1 MVMVLAAL
9 LGVAV
14 EFAYASVGPSLASKS
29 ADPARVT
36 EARFSFPDAHIG
48 AMLACPFD
56 GFGYMACSSP
66 PTYGSL
72 TAGGHTFSAT
82 GSAERSSNWGGN
94 GREPPSIKITSPR
107 NGWIYGRRLWSTG
120 CGRRQPGVCGT
131 ATESRGL
138 ASVRISIRRNATG
151 RYWSGT
157 RFNAR
162 TQVYLRA
169 SLSARRRRG
178 PPRRREWFYAIGLPS
193 RDGTYTLVVRADDT
207 RRNAA
212 LPRDRANSLF
222 TVDARPPTP
231 VITSRPRNRS
241 TSRSAQFSFRAN
253 EQGTRFRCHLD
264 LSPSLACASHI
275 SYRGLGVGVHTF
287 TVAAV
292 DGAGNVS
299 ISRYSWRIVLPLPL
313 HLSGEVATSSAMLY
327 PGLAALA
334 ISVTLSNRNTVAIH
348 VTEVTTRLQSTGAP
362 GCSARWFRVSQ
373 ARIPL
378 GGIAVPAHGSVTLPV
393 QGATAP
399 TIRLVES
406 GTNQDAC
413 ENARLALAYSG
424 GAHA

>member
-1 MVMVLAAL
+1 MAMALAAL
-9 LGVAV
+9 LAVAV
-14 EFAYASVGPSLASKS
+14 DVAYAGVGPSLASKPDE
-29 ADPARVT
+29 AARVT
-36 EARFSFPDAHIG
+36 VARFSLLDAHIG

-66 PTYGSL
+66 MTYRSL
-72 TAGGHTFSAT
+72 TVGEHTFSAT
-82 GSAERSSNWGGN
+82 ASSERSSNWGGI
-94 GREPPSIKITSPR
+94 GREPPLIRITSPR
-107 NGWIYGRRLWSTG
+107 NGWIYGHRSWSTG
-120 CGRRQPGVCGT
+120 CERRQPGICGT

-151 RYWSGT
+151 RYWSGS
-157 RFNAR
+157 RFDAR

-169 SLSARRRRG
+169 RLSPRRRG
-178 PPRRREWFYAIGLPS
+178 GSPRRRDWFYPIGLPS
-193 RDGTYTLVVRADDT
+193 RDGTYTLDVRADDT
-207 RRNAA
+207 HRNAA

-222 TVDARPPTP
+222 TIDARPPTP

-241 TSRSAQFSFRAN
+241 TSLTAEFTFRAN
-253 EQGTRFRCHLD
+253 ERGTRFRCHLD
-264 LSPSLACASHI
+264 LSPSLACARHI

-299 ISRYSWRIVLPLPL
+299 ISRYSWRIVSSLPL

-334 ISVTLSNRNTVAIH
+334 ISVTLTNRNTVAIR

-362 GCSARWFRVSQ
+362 GCSPSWFRVSQ

-413 ENARLALAYSG
+413 ENARLTLAYSG